1 MTYPA
6 LALYL
11 SFGLF
16 LAMTLAWWLARRPGS
31 SGLMDVVWSYATGA
45 AGAAGALAP
54 VAGSDALRQSVVAAL
69 ALAWGVRLGTHI
81 WWRGRGGHD
90 DPRYAAL
97 RRAWGDRADLRLFL
111 FAQIQAVCALVLA
124 LVIVGAAHRSAP
136 FGQWSD
142 FAGLALVLVAV
153 IGESV
158 ADAQLAAFRG
168 KPENR
173 GKVCEAGLWSLSR
186 HPNYFF
192 EWLAW
197 LAWPVIAI
205 GADAGSAWAWLTLA
219 GPGLM
224 YWLLVHASGIPPL
237 EAHMRRSRGAAY
249 ADTQRRIRAFWPIP
263 RRHPLPKFDPR
274 SKR

>member
-1 MTYPA
+1 MTLPI
-6 LALYL
+6 LTLYL

-16 LAMTLAWWLARRPGS
+16 AAMSFAWWLARRPRS
-31 SGLMDVVWSYATGA
+31 SGLMDVVWSYATAA

-54 VAGSDALRQSVVAAL
+54 AAGAVPARQMLVAGL
-69 ALAWGVRLGTHI
+69 ALAWGIRLGTHI

-90 DPRYAAL
+90 DPRYADL
-97 RRAWGDRADLRLFL
+97 RRSWGEHADLRLFQ
-111 FAQIQAVCALVLA
+111 FAQIQALAALVLA
-124 LVIVGAAHRSAP
+124 LVIALSARGSAP

-142 FAGLALVLVAV
+142 WAGIALLIVAV
-153 IGESV
+153 LGEGL
-158 ADAQLAAFRG
+158 ADAQLAAYRG

-173 GKVCEAGLWSLSR
+173 GGVCDQGLWSLSR

-205 GADAGSAWAWLTLA
+205 GADAADPAMWFTVA
-219 GPGLM
+219 GPVLM
-224 YWLLVHASGIPPL
+224 YVLLVHGSGIPPL
-237 EAHMRRSRGAAY
+237 EAHMLRSRGAAF

-263 RRHPLPKFDPR
+263 MLGK
-274 SKR
+274 SKQ

>member
-1 MTYPA
+1 MTLP
-6 LALYL
+6 LLTLYL

-16 LAMTLAWWLARRPGS
+16 VAMSFAWWLARRPGS
-31 SGLMDVVWSYATGA
+31 SGMMDVVWSYATAA
-45 AGAAGALAP
+45 AGAAGAMAP
-54 VAGSDALRQSVVAAL
+54 VAGAVPARQVLVALL

-97 RRAWGDRADLRLFL
+97 RRSWGQHADRRLFQ
-111 FAQIQAVCALVLA
+111 FAQIQAVAALALA
-124 LVIVGAAHRSAP
+124 LVIVAAGRAPAP

-142 FAGLALVLVAV
+142 WAGIGLLIVAV
-153 IGESV
+153 AGEGI
-158 ADAQLAAFRG
+158 ADAQLAAYRAR
-168 KPENR
+168 PENR
-173 GKVCEAGLWSLSR
+173 GGVCDRGLWSLSR

-205 GADAGSAWAWLTLA
+205 GAGASDPAMWITLA
-219 GPGLM
+219 GPVLM
-224 YWLLVHASGIPPL
+224 YVLLVHVSGIPPL
-237 EAHMRRSRGAAY
+237 EAHMLRSRGAAF

-263 RRHPLPKFDPR
+263 ILGKSEP
-274 SKR
+274 

>member
-1 MTYPA
+1 MTLP
-6 LALYL
+6 LLTLYL

-16 LAMTLAWWLARRPGS
+16 VAMSLASWLARRPGS
-31 SGLMDVVWSYATGA
+31 SGLMDVVWSYATAA

-54 VAGSDALRQSVVAAL
+54 VAGAVAARQMLVAVL
-69 ALAWGVRLGTHI
+69 ALAWGIRLGTHI

-97 RRAWGDRADLRLFL
+97 RQSWGDHADWRLFQ
-111 FAQIQAVCALVLA
+111 FAQIQALAALVLA
-124 LVIVGAAHRSAP
+124 LVIVAAGRAPAP

-142 FAGLALVLVAV
+142 WAGIALLIVAV
-153 IGESV
+153 AGEGI
-158 ADAQLAAFRG
+158 ADAQLAAYRAR
-168 KPENR
+168 PENR
-173 GKVCEAGLWSLSR
+173 GGVCDQGLWSLSR

-205 GADAGSAWAWLTLA
+205 GPAAAPGWSWLALA
-219 GPGLM
+219 APLLI
-224 YWLLVHASGIPPL
+224 YWLLVYGSGIPPL
-237 EAHMRRSRGAAY
+237 EKHMLRSRGAAF

-263 RRHPLPKFDPR
+263 KFG
-274 SKR
+274 KT